1 MLDLWGNEI
10 RPQGAQYLADALQS
24 NTVSHVLSTSIT
36 YLPSSFNID
45 TYQAES

>member
-10 RPQGAQYLADALQS
+10 RLQGAQYLADALQS

-36 YLPSSFNID
+36 YLSSFNID